1 VRFNFASYLINV
13 KSRPDRLENAKLRLG
28 AFGINFTYVEAI
40 TGAQLLSVGVPLLTR
55 PNMEANWRSIQKTL
69 NLFLES
75 TDDFCLIFED
85 DVLFLSDFAE
95 FYETL
100 QHLERIEF
108 DVLQFGYLVFNG
120 KNDDG
125 KSNNFKRLQSTLLK
139 SAIGVL
145 DIPNDS
151 RLSSIIS
158 KPLELLCIMLNT
170 DLVRER
176 KMIRLQSDCGLSHS
190 LISGFEPG
198 THGFIITRKFAS
210 LLIDYN
216 LPMAMSGDLLLMT
229 LGSTNRFN
237 IFRTGK
243 PLATQD
249 STEPSVG
256 IHASHTFDI
265 SNLFLK

>member
-1 VRFNFASYLINV
+1 
-13 KSRPDRLENAKLRLG
+13 
-28 AFGINFTYVEAI
+28 
-40 TGAQLLSVGVPLLTR
+40 
-55 PNMEANWRSIQKTL
+55 M
-69 NLFLES
+69 
-75 TDDFCLIFED
+75 
-85 DVLFLSDFAE
+85 
-95 FYETL
+95 
-100 QHLERIEF
+100 
-108 DVLQFGYLVFNG
+108 LQFGYLVFDG

-125 KSNNFKRLQSTLLK
+125 KSNNLKRIRSTFIQGV
-139 SAIGVL
+139 IGVL
-145 DIPNDS
+145 DVPIGN
-151 RLSSIIS
+151 RLNSIFS
-158 KPLELLCIMLNT
+158 KLLGLLCNLLNT
-170 DLVRER
+170 DIVRER
-176 KMIRLQSDCGLSHS
+176 KKIHLQNDFGLSHS

-210 LLIDYN
+210 LLINYN

-256 IHASHTFDI
+256 IHASHAFDI